1 MKKTGNN
8 HPLLE
13 IELSKGFTLADE
25 NDPIYSE
32 GWFVMSTVG
41 DEIERIEQEEREQQE
56 QDKQQQEQDKQQ
68 REQPD
73 GSQTGSTTS

>member
-1 MKKTGNN
+1 MKKTGKN

-13 IELSKGFTLADE
+13 LALSKGFTLADE
-25 NDPIYSE
+25 NDPIYSG

-41 DEIERIEQEEREQQE
+41 DEIERIEQEEREE
-56 QDKQQQEQDKQQ
+56 REQQEQDKQQ
-68 REQPD
+68 REQQE